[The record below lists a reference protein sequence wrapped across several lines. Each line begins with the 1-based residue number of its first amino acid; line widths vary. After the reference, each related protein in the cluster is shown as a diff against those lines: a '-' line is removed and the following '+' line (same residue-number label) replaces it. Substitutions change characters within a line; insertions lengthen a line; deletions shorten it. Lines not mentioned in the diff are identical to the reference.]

1 MSSVY
6 MYRSIVFHFK
16 VAFILAED
24 KKKKPTYIFCRE
36 QGSLPMVLFE
46 MFHISLS
53 FLSALL
59 RAPLTSAFLRL
70 YIRGF
75 SIGLKRL

>member
-1 MSSVY
+1 

-24 KKKKPTYIFCRE
+24 KKKPTYISCRE
-36 QGSLPMVLFE
+36 QGSLPMVPFE